1 MTQTIAASKSLYEQ
15 DLNLWLETAIAQL
28 KSRNLQDLDIDNL
41 IEELEGLAGRDRR
54 ELKERL
60 TTFLEHLL
68 KRCYVNM
75 PDCDDGCEETINRTR
90 NAIADIL
97 AQSPSLRN
105 YFGSSELFQKA
116 FADALKVVRKNKGYS
131 RVNFPDV
138 WQFSCEVED
147 ILNIDFWECL

>member
-1 MTQTIAASKSLYEQ
+1 MTQTIAARKSLYEQ
-15 DLNLWLETAIAQL
+15 DLNLWIETAIAQL
-28 KSRNLQDLDIDNL
+28 KSRDLQDLDIDNL
-41 IEELEGLAGRDRR
+41 IEELEGLSGRDRR

-60 TTFLEHLL
+60 TTLLEHLL

-75 PDCDDGCEETINRTR
+75 PDCYDGWEENINRTR

-105 YFGSSELFQKA
+105 YFSSPELFQKA

-131 RVNFPDV
+131 RVNFPDI
-138 WQFSCEVED
+138 WQFSCGVED
-147 ILNIDFWECL
+147 ILNIDFWGCL